1 MLQPV
6 SAELDGLVT
15 GEETERQRPKGSI
28 WQPVLVQTPARK
40 LQTRLRRSGITT
52 ASEALTGWALPY
64 RGPAETQEAVRRT
77 ANRKRTVL
85 RRREAQRM
93 AAPWRA
99 LRTRP
104 P

>member
-6 SAELDGLVT
+6 SAELDGLEIGDVS
-15 GEETERQRPKGSI
+15 ERQRPKGSI
-28 WQPVLVQTPARK
+28 WQPVLVQTSLRRLRA
-40 LQTRLRRSGITT
+40 QLRRSGITT
-52 ASEALTGWALPY
+52 ASEALTGWAPPY

-85 RRREAQRM
+85 RRRDLQRM